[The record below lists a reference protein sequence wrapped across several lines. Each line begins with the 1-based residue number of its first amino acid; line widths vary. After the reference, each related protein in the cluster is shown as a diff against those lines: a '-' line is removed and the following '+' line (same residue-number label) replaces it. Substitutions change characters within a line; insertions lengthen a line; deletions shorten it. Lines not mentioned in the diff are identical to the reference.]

1 MPLVTLLAVL
11 LAVATPHI
19 QMATSASSAEARAGS
34 AVRLFVDVIPDP
46 KVHVYAPGAK
56 DYQPIALVIASKP
69 GFKVGKLLY
78 PKSQD
83 WYFEPLKEHV
93 PVFQTP
99 FRLEQTIS
107 LSASLKAGDRVTVA
121 GVLNYQ
127 ACDDVV
133 CFNPVSAPVSW
144 ILTIK

>member
-1 MPLVTLLAVL
+1 MLLFSFLAVL
-11 LAVATPHI
+11 LAAATPHI

-56 DYQPIALVIASKP
+56 DYQPIALVITSKA
-69 GFKVGKLLY
+69 GFKAGKLLY

-83 WYFEPLKEHV
+83 WYFEPLKEHI

-133 CFNPVSAPVSW
+133 CFNPVSVPVSW
-144 ILTIK
+144 SVIVK

>member
-1 MPLVTLLAVL
+1 MALVTLLAVL
-11 LAVATPHI
+11 LVATTPHI

-56 DYQPIALVIASKP
+56 DYQPIALVITQKP

-93 PVFQTP
+93 PVFQAP

-107 LSASLKAGDRVTVA
+107 LSATLKAGDRVTVA

-144 ILTIK
+144 TLTIK